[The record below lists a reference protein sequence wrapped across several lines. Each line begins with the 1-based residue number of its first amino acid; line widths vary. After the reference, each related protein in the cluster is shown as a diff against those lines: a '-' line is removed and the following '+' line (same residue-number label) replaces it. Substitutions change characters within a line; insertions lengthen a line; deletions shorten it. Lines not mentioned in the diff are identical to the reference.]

1 MKIILIENSTKIYD
15 GYSRNNAQLRGAELA
30 LINYSEELA
39 KKKFNVILLN
49 NCNQENVINGVKYIN
64 INNLKNKLDCDIAIV
79 NSDANYFKFVNSKK
93 NFLLSHSI
101 QNLEKFIRH
110 KQLLAFLKY
119 KPVVLCFSN
128 YHFSNRSFFTSLF
141 GKKIIIPSIDDD
153 FFNFNLKTNINKDAI
168 FYSRFDRNGQI
179 VVDMWKRNYRKLYNN
194 NKLFINSDLID
205 REQDLEKFNIY
216 KKPYLEKNKLIEF
229 LSNFRLLIVPGHKGE
244 VFCNVAEE
252 AKALC
257 IPIVTMGI
265 GALSERVRHNFNGFI
280 CNNIDDFE
288 NKIFD
293 LMNNDELYLTLKNNL
308 YKERGLNKWKI
319 FIYGQLKSKG
329 Y

>member
-110 KQLLAFLKY
+110 KQLSAFLKY

-128 YHFSNRSFFTSLF
+128 YHFSNRSFFTSMF

-280 CNNIDDFE
+280 CKNIDDFE

-308 YKERGLNKWKI
+308 YKERGLNKWKNTVEKLI
-319 FIYGQLKSKG
+319 KLFN
-329 Y
+329 

>member
-64 INNLKNKLDCDIAIV
+64 INSLKNKLDCDIAIV

-110 KQLLAFLKY
+110 KQLSAFLKY

-128 YHFSNRSFFTSLF
+128 YHFSNRSFFTSMF

-280 CNNIDDFE
+280 CKNIDDFE

-308 YKERGLNKWKI
+308 YKERGLNKWKNTVEKLI
-319 FIYGQLKSKG
+319 KLFN
-329 Y
+329 

>member
-1 MKIILIENSTKIYD
+1 M
-15 GYSRNNAQLRGAELA
+15 RGAELA

-110 KQLLAFLKY
+110 KQLSAFLKY

-128 YHFSNRSFFTSLF
+128 YHFSNRSFFTSMF

-194 NKLFINSDLID
+194 NKLFINSDIID
-205 REQDLEKFNIY
+205 KEQDLEKFNIY

-308 YKERGLNKWKI
+308 YKERGLNKWKNTVEKLI
-319 FIYGQLKSKG
+319 KLFN
-329 Y
+329 

>member
-110 KQLLAFLKY
+110 KQLSAFLKY

-128 YHFSNRSFFTSLF
+128 YHFSNRSFFTSMF

-179 VVDMWKRNYRKLYNN
+179 VVDIWKRNYRKLYNN

-280 CNNIDDFE
+280 CKNIDDFE

-293 LMNNDELYLTLKNNL
+293 LMNNDEIYLTFKNNL
-308 YKERGLNKWKI
+308 YKERGLNKWKNTVEKLI
-319 FIYGQLKSKG
+319 KLFN
-329 Y
+329 

>member
-280 CNNIDDFE
+280 CKNIDDFE

-308 YKERGLNKWKI
+308 YKERGLNKWKNTVEKLI
-319 FIYGQLKSKG
+319 KLFN
-329 Y
+329 

>member
-49 NCNQENVINGVKYIN
+49 NCDQENVINGVKYIN

-110 KQLLAFLKY
+110 KQLLAFLKH

-128 YHFSNRSFFTSLF
+128 YHFSNRSFFTSMF

-194 NKLFINSDLID
+194 NKLFINSDIID
-205 REQDLEKFNIY
+205 SEQDLEKFNIY

-280 CNNIDDFE
+280 CKNIDDFE

-308 YKERGLNKWKI
+308 YKERGLNTWKNTVEKLTKL
-319 FIYGQLKSKG
+319 FN
-329 Y
+329 

>member
-110 KQLLAFLKY
+110 KQLLAFLKH

-128 YHFSNRSFFTSLF
+128 YHFSNRSFFTSMF

-280 CNNIDDFE
+280 CKNIDDFE

-308 YKERGLNKWKI
+308 YKERGLNTWKNTVEKLTKL
-319 FIYGQLKSKG
+319 FN
-329 Y
+329 

>member
-110 KQLLAFLKY
+110 KQLSAFLKY

-280 CNNIDDFE
+280 CKNIDDFE

-308 YKERGLNKWKI
+308 YKERGLNKWKNTVEKLI
-319 FIYGQLKSKG
+319 KLFN
-329 Y
+329 

>member
-110 KQLLAFLKY
+110 KQLSAFLKY

-128 YHFSNRSFFTSLF
+128 YHFSNRSFFTSMF

-194 NKLFINSDLID
+194 NKLYINSDLID
-205 REQDLEKFNIY
+205 REQDLAKFNIY

-280 CNNIDDFE
+280 CKNIDDFE

-308 YKERGLNKWKI
+308 YKERGLNTWKNTVEKLI
-319 FIYGQLKSKG
+319 KLFN
-329 Y
+329 

>member
-64 INNLKNKLDCDIAIV
+64 INSLKNKLDCDIAIV

-110 KQLLAFLKY
+110 KQLSAFLKY

-128 YHFSNRSFFTSLF
+128 YHFSNRSFFTSMF

-194 NKLFINSDLID
+194 NKLYINSDLID
-205 REQDLEKFNIY
+205 REQDLAKFNIY

-280 CNNIDDFE
+280 CKNIDDFE

-308 YKERGLNKWKI
+308 YKERGLNTWKNTVEKLI
-319 FIYGQLKSKG
+319 KLFN
-329 Y
+329 

>member
-128 YHFSNRSFFTSLF
+128 YHFSNRSFFTSMF

-280 CNNIDDFE
+280 CKNIDDFE

-308 YKERGLNKWKI
+308 YKERGLNKWKNTVEKLI
-319 FIYGQLKSKG
+319 KLFN
-329 Y
+329 

>member
-64 INNLKNKLDCDIAIV
+64 INSLKNKLDCDIAIV

-128 YHFSNRSFFTSLF
+128 YHFSNRSFFTSMF

-179 VVDMWKRNYRKLYNN
+179 VVDMWKRNYRKLYN

-280 CNNIDDFE
+280 CKNIDDFE

-308 YKERGLNKWKI
+308 YKERGLNTWKNTVEKLTKL
-319 FIYGQLKSKG
+319 FN
-329 Y
+329 

>member
-128 YHFSNRSFFTSLF
+128 YHFSNRSFFTSMF

-280 CNNIDDFE
+280 CKNIDDFE

-308 YKERGLNKWKI
+308 YKERGLNTWKNTVEKLI
-319 FIYGQLKSKG
+319 KLFN
-329 Y
+329 

>member
-64 INNLKNKLDCDIAIV
+64 INSLKNKLDCDIAIV

-128 YHFSNRSFFTSLF
+128 YHFSNRSFFTSMF

-194 NKLFINSDLID
+194 NKLFINSDIID
-205 REQDLEKFNIY
+205 NEQDLEKFNIY

-280 CNNIDDFE
+280 CKNIDDFE

-308 YKERGLNKWKI
+308 YKERGLNTWKNTVEKLTKL
-319 FIYGQLKSKG
+319 FN
-329 Y
+329 

>member
-194 NKLFINSDLID
+194 NKLYINSDLID
-205 REQDLEKFNIY
+205 REQDLAKFNIY

-293 LMNNDELYLTLKNNL
+293 LMNNDEIYLTFKNNL
-308 YKERGLNKWKI
+308 YKERGLNKWKNTVEKLI
-319 FIYGQLKSKG
+319 KLFN
-329 Y
+329 

>member
-110 KQLLAFLKY
+110 KQLSAFLKY

-128 YHFSNRSFFTSLF
+128 YHFSNRSFFTSMF

-194 NKLFINSDLID
+194 NKLYINSDLID
-205 REQDLEKFNIY
+205 REQDLAKFNIY

-280 CNNIDDFE
+280 CKNIDDFE

-308 YKERGLNKWKI
+308 YKERGLNTWKNTVEKLTKL
-319 FIYGQLKSKG
+319 FN
-329 Y
+329 

>member
-128 YHFSNRSFFTSLF
+128 YHFSNRSFFTSMF

-194 NKLFINSDLID
+194 NKLFINSDIID
-205 REQDLEKFNIY
+205 SEQDLEKFNIY

-280 CNNIDDFE
+280 CKNIDDFE

-308 YKERGLNKWKI
+308 YKERGLNKWKNTVEKLI
-319 FIYGQLKSKG
+319 KLFN
-329 Y
+329 